1 MTQLSSRARAK
12 LRRERERLE
21 EEAEESGEIN
31 LVPYLDI
38 VTNILMFLLVTIST
52 MVVVGNIEV
61 ATPER
66 RAGQVNPGET
76 EEPEKAP
83 LNLTVAI
90 TGKGFIVAGSG
101 GVLYE
106 NDIPGRL
113 PTVPKVSND
122 RYNFEAL
129 SKLLVK
135 IKKQFPEEKQAI
147 LAANPDIQY
156 EIVIGAMDTLRVGPD
171 DELLFPSVLFSTGF
185 Q

>member
-12 LRRERERLE
+12 VRRERDNLE
-21 EEAEESGEIN
+21 DEAEESGEIN

-52 MVVVGNIEV
+52 MVVVGNIEI

-66 RAGQVNPGET
+66 RASQAGPSDEV
-76 EEPEKAP
+76 PEKAP

-106 NDIPGRL
+106 NDVPGKL
-113 PTVPKVSND
+113 PTIPKLSGD
-122 RYNFEAL
+122 RYNYEAL

-135 IKKQFPEEKQAI
+135 IKKQYPEEKQAI

-156 EIVIGAMDTLRVGPD
+156 EIVIGAMDVLRVGPE

>member
-52 MVVVGNIEV
+52 MVVVGNIEI
-61 ATPER
+61 ATPQR
-66 RAGQVNPGET
+66 STNGPGT
-76 EEPEKAP
+76 DPDPEEQPP

-101 GVLYE
+101 GVLFE
-106 NDIPGRL
+106 DDIPNKL
-113 PTVPKVSND
+113 PTIPKLSGD
-122 RYNFEAL
+122 RYNYEAL
-129 SKLLVK
+129 QKLLVK
-135 IKKQFPEEKQAI
+135 IKKQYPAEKQVI

-156 EIVIGAMDTLRVGPD
+156 EIVIGAMDVLRVGPE